1 MKLDGNNIID
11 YSNIPTSKPKSVSL
25 NGIIYDAR
33 NPFWE
38 LEEGGKTSKLANAI
52 EIAWN
57 GAGIQMDEE
66 IKPINITS
74 ELLDWI
80 QNMVNGKRFLNLLIE
95 FIKSN
100 SLEVVP
106 TEDKLY
112 LELRKPYYWYVGDT
126 IPTSLPNDDSNLATG
141 TDPGWRKIGDSYPRS
156 GTVIFDGTLQDEINI
171 SPIKTIQYF
180 AINSEVNIGSY
191 DSLGIDQ
198 TPSFLTGP
206 TVSNGMNIFTSV
218 GMSKTFGQIIKVK

>member
-11 YSNIPTSKPKSVSL
+11 YNNIPTSKPKSVSL

-38 LEEGGKTSKLANAI
+38 LEEGSETSKLANAI

-106 TEDKLY
+106 TKDKLY

-126 IPTSLPNDDSNLATG
+126 IPTSLPTNDSNLATG
-141 TDPGWRKIGDSYPRS
+141 TNPGWRKIGNSKPIAE
-156 GTVIFDGTLQDEINI
+156 TKIFSDDNTIIVSTTKVPIYIAVNSDISLNFVDGFNNQLENFVGD
-171 SPIKTIQYF
+171 PII
-180 AINSEVNIGSY
+180 
-191 DSLGIDQ
+191 
-198 TPSFLTGP
+198 
-206 TVSNGMNIFTSV
+206 SNGMKIYTTLFKAKSFN
-218 GMSKTFGQIIKVK
+218 GNVKILI